1 MAIYSFNRRQVIV
14 GFFLFSLSFLPLSIT
29 AQVTRGQLLRMFYT
43 ASTYHNNGN
52 DEKAVETYREIATLA
67 PQYPDTYLRMAEL
80 YDEADNVESA
90 IVMYRKY
97 INIEMDDEKV
107 KEPRKRLR
115 ELEKRLGMEHYEDT
129 ELKQVQQLFAKYNV
143 VQQTSSSKQIQQK
156 SSVSSASTSSGGL
169 QLFSEVDK
177 EISIQ
182 QSTEGQLEDGEDN
195 EHASEIK
202 EYARPIQQIDDVN
215 QGLSLFSLSALVET
229 RNESLGNVEEDGVLE
244 EERVELIKEAPLD
257 VDADMATIDGEFAR
271 SGGLVEDEDVVIDD
285 AFLAKVRMQPFTST
299 DVELTVSNLSVDE
312 CSAPLLTYAKRNRLI
327 QYNIDPSKA
336 TGEIAQP
343 ANVEKFADMIAGKWV
358 SSDCNSAGLETWI
371 FDISQTGNVW
381 YVTLDDQSGVYLEV
395 DENFVHESWNAIKG
409 IWAYDHSMSNMIK
422 ELKAK
427 TVNAQIQNETL
438 LFSFVTEHQYKP
450 NKTVYTWSRN
460 ILDGVTGFIP
470 FGGVVSQVG
479 NTLINYISEKD
490 QQKTYT
496 TTIQFYLKVVTS
508 NALHCEYV
516 MSEKERSSDGEREI
530 HKARKSCYLYKA
542 VGQYTGFDFEMDI
555 ENDLLNK
562 KLYSVLKTD
571 AATDI
576 SKLYPLAQMTY
587 YGAGTKKS
595 ISKAVG
601 MMQKLAE
608 QDNCQ
613 RAKAWLVP
621 VCYNLSMD
629 EEAYPLRVVRKQFRK
644 YADETLGELLLENY
658 PYAYSLQADM
668 LVSGGVN
675 TNQIVA
681 LYEKAASLGDVYA
694 MYKLGMVYAEGQMA
708 DKDAAKA
715 VSYLSKAAEGG
726 YADAYL
732 QLALLYRYGKLVEK
746 DYRLYTKYLFS
757 AINDGSVTALKEL
770 SNAHC
775 LGLGV
780 EQNFDMANQI
790 KERYMRAVCD
800 EWKEVLN
807 MYGYNAIM

>member
-1 MAIYSFNRRQVIV
+1 MAVSSFNRRQVIV

-29 AQVTRGQLLRMFYT
+29 AQVTRGQLLRMFYK

-52 DEKAVETYREIATLA
+52 DEKAIETYREIATLA

-80 YDEADNVESA
+80 YDEANNVESA

-97 INIEMDDEKV
+97 INVEMDDGKV
-107 KEPRKRLR
+107 KGPRKRLR
-115 ELEKRLGMEHYEDT
+115 ELEEKLGMEHYEDT
-129 ELKQVQQLFAKYNV
+129 ELEQVQQLFAKYNV
-143 VQQTSSSKQIQQK
+143 VQQTSSSESNKQR
-156 SSVSSASTSSGGL
+156 SSVSSSSASPGSL
-169 QLFSEVDK
+169 QLFAESDK
-177 EISIQ
+177 ETSMQ
-182 QSTEGQLEDGEDN
+182 QPADKNIENEEDE
-195 EHASEIK
+195 ELTPEVK
-202 EYARPIQQIDDVN
+202 EFARPISQSNDVN

-229 RNESLGNVEEDGVLE
+229 RNESLGNVEKGDVLE

-257 VDADMATIDGEFAR
+257 VNADMATIDDEFVQ
-271 SGGLVEDEDVVIDD
+271 SGGQDEDNNVVIDD
-285 AFLAKVRMQPFTST
+285 AFLAKVRMQPFASA
-299 DVELTVSNLSVDE
+299 DAGLAVSSIAVDE
-312 CSAPLLTYAKRNRLI
+312 CDVPLLTYAKRNRLV

-336 TGEIAQP
+336 TGIIAMP
-343 ANVEKFADMIAGKWV
+343 ANVEKLTDVLAGKWV
-358 SSDCNSAGLETWI
+358 SSDCNSAGHETWI

-381 YVTLDDQSGVYLEV
+381 YVALDDQSGVYLEE
-395 DENFVHESWNAIKG
+395 DEDFVHESWNAIKG

-438 LFSFVTEHQYKP
+438 LFTFVTEHQYKP

-479 NTLINYISEKD
+479 NSLINYISEKD
-490 QQKTYT
+490 QQRTYT
-496 TTIQFYLKVVTS
+496 TTVQFYLK
-508 NALHCEYV
+508 ALTRSALRCEYV

-530 HKARKSCYLYKA
+530 HKVRKSCYLYKT
-542 VGQYTGFDFEMDI
+542 VGQYSGFDFEMDI
-555 ENDLLNK
+555 ENDLMNK
-562 KLYSVLKTD
+562 KLYSVLKSD

-576 SKLYPLAQMTY
+576 SKLYPLAQMAY

-595 ISKAVG
+595 ISRAVD

-608 QDNCQ
+608 EDNCQ

-644 YADETLGELLLENY
+644 YADDILGELLLDNY
-658 PYAYSLQADM
+658 PYAYSLQADI
-668 LVSGGVN
+668 LVSSGTN
-675 TNQIVA
+675 TNQVVD
-681 LYEKAASLGDVYA
+681 LFEKAASLGDVYA
-694 MYKLGMVYAEGQMA
+694 MYRLGMIYAEGQMA
-708 DKDAAKA
+708 EKDATKTI
-715 VSYLSKAAEGG
+715 SYLSKAAEGG

-746 DYRLYTKYLFS
+746 DYRLYAEYLFS
-757 AINDGSVTALKEL
+757 AINDGSVAALKEL
-770 SNAHC
+770 SHAHY

-790 KERYMRAVCD
+790 KEHYMRATCN

-807 MYGYNAIM
+807 VYGYNTIL